1 MVCDRSLTT
10 MRARETL
17 RSGSRFKLGH
27 TRGITVPNPD
37 AQAKL
42 IRRTYQDAGLDF
54 ARTGYFE
61 AHVNQPLLCP

>member
-1 MVCDRSLTT
+1 
-10 MRARETL
+10 
-17 RSGSRFKLGH
+17 
-27 TRGITVPNPD
+27 VPNPD

-61 AHVNQPLLCP
+61 AHVNQPPLCPQKLKQLILTISPGHWHFGG